1 MGSLEQFLVFF
12 AAAVLLNVS
21 PGADHVFILTRTVA
35 QGRLAGFLS
44 SWGVCT
50 GAMIHV
56 LAAALGISAILA
68 ASATAFTVVKLA
80 GAAYLIWLGIRSL
93 RSKGLA
99 FAPASGAAPR
109 ASGWT
114 IYRQGVIVDL
124 LNPKVAIFF
133 MAFLPQFVDPALGHT
148 AGQMI
153 ALGAVVIVVGLVW
166 ETFLIFGAGAL
177 SQRLRTQPAL
187 ARWVNRVSG
196 VTFIGLG
203 IKLAV
208 ERR

>member
-56 LAAALGISAILA
+56 LAAAFGISAILA

-93 RSKGLA
+93 RAKGLA
-99 FAPASGAAPR
+99 FAPAPGAAAPTR
-109 ASGWT
+109 GWT
-114 IYRQGVIVDL
+114 IYRQGVVVDL

-133 MAFLPQFVDPALGHT
+133 MAFLPQFVDPALGHA

-166 ETFLIFGAGAL
+166 EAFLIFGAGAL
-177 SQRLRTQPAL
+177 TQRLRTQPAL
-187 ARWVNRVSG
+187 ARWINRVSG
-196 VTFIGLG
+196 ATFIGLG
-203 IKLAV
+203 LKLAV

>member
-1 MGSLEQFLVFF
+1 MGSPEQFLIFL

-21 PGADHVFILTRTVA
+21 PGADHVFILTRTIA

-56 LAAALGISAILA
+56 LAAAFGISAILA

-80 GAAYLIWLGIRSL
+80 GAAYLIWLGIRAL
-93 RSKGLA
+93 QSKGLA
-99 FAPASGAAPR
+99 LSTDTAATPPATA
-109 ASGWT
+109 WK
-114 IYRQGVIVDL
+114 IYRQGMVVDL
-124 LNPKVAIFF
+124 LNPKVAVFF
-133 MAFLPQFVDPALGHT
+133 MAFLPQFVDPALG
-148 AGQMI
+148 AAAWQMI
-153 ALGAVVIVVGLVW
+153 ALGAVVIAVALIW

-177 SQRLRTQPAL
+177 SRRLRTQPSIAK
-187 ARWVNRVSG
+187 WINRVSG
-196 VTFIGLG
+196 ATFIGLG
-203 IKLAV
+203 VKLAV

>member
-1 MGSLEQFLVFF
+1 
-12 AAAVLLNVS
+12 
-21 PGADHVFILTRTVA
+21 
-35 QGRLAGFLS
+35 
-44 SWGVCT
+44 
-50 GAMIHV
+50 MIHV
-56 LAAALGISAILA
+56 LAAAFGISAILA
-68 ASATAFTVVKLA
+68 ASATAFTAVKLA

-99 FAPASGAAPR
+99 FAPAPGAAAPR
-109 ASGWT
+109 TSGWT

-133 MAFLPQFVDPALGHT
+133 MAFLPQFVDPDLGHA

-166 ETFLIFGAGAL
+166 EACLIFGAGAL
-177 SQRLRTQPAL
+177 TRRLRTQPAL
-187 ARWVNRVSG
+187 ARWITYVSG
-196 VTFIGLG
+196 ATFVGLG
-203 IKLAV
+203 VRLAV

>member
-1 MGSLEQFLVFF
+1 MGSLDQFLVFL

-56 LAAALGISAILA
+56 LAAAFGISAILA

-80 GAAYLIWLGIRSL
+80 GAAYLIWLGVRAL
-93 RSKGLA
+93 QSKGLA
-99 FAPASGAAPR
+99 LSADPGATPPASA
-109 ASGWT
+109 WK

-124 LNPKVAIFF
+124 LNPKVAVFF
-133 MAFLPQFVDPALGHT
+133 MAFLPQFVDPALGS
-148 AGQMI
+148 AAWQMI
-153 ALGAVVIVVGLVW
+153 ALGAVVIAVALVW
-166 ETFLIFGAGAL
+166 ETFLVFGAGAL
-177 SQRLRTQPAL
+177 TQRLRTQPAI
-187 ARWVNRVSG
+187 AKWINRASG
-196 VTFIGLG
+196 ATFIGLG
-203 IKLAV
+203 VKLAV

>member
-1 MGSLEQFLVFF
+1 MGSLDQFLVFL

-56 LAAALGISAILA
+56 LAAAFGISAILA

-80 GAAYLIWLGIRSL
+80 GAAYLIWLGVRAL
-93 RSKGLA
+93 QSKGLA
-99 FAPASGAAPR
+99 LSADPGATPPAGA
-109 ASGWT
+109 WK

-124 LNPKVAIFF
+124 LNPKVAVFF
-133 MAFLPQFVDPALGHT
+133 MAFLPQFVDPALGS
-148 AGQMI
+148 AAWQMI
-153 ALGAVVIVVGLVW
+153 ALGAVVIAVALVW
-166 ETFLIFGAGAL
+166 ETFLVFGAGAL
-177 SQRLRTQPAL
+177 TQRLRTQPAI
-187 ARWVNRVSG
+187 AKWINRASG
-196 VTFIGLG
+196 ATFIGLG
-203 IKLAV
+203 VKLAV

>member
-1 MGSLEQFLVFF
+1 MGSLDQFLVFL

-50 GAMIHV
+50 GAMVHV
-56 LAAALGISAILA
+56 LAAAFGISAILA

-80 GAAYLIWLGIRSL
+80 GAAYLIWLGVRAL
-93 RSKGLA
+93 QSKGLA
-99 FAPASGAAPR
+99 LSADPGAAPP
-109 ASGWT
+109 AGAWK
-114 IYRQGVIVDL
+114 IYRQGVVVDL
-124 LNPKVAIFF
+124 LNPKVAVFF
-133 MAFLPQFVDPALGHT
+133 MAFLPQFVDPALGS
-148 AGQMI
+148 AAWQMI
-153 ALGAVVIVVGLVW
+153 ALGAVVIAVALIW

-177 SQRLRTQPAL
+177 SHRLRTQPAI
-187 ARWVNRVSG
+187 ARWINRASG
-196 VTFIGLG
+196 ATFIGLG
-203 IKLAV
+203 VKLAV

>member
-1 MGSLEQFLVFF
+1 MGSLEQFLVFL

-21 PGADHVFILTRTVA
+21 PGADHVFILTRTIA

-56 LAAALGISAILA
+56 LAAAFGISAILA

-80 GAAYLIWLGIRSL
+80 GAAYLIWLGIRAL

-99 FAPASGAAPR
+99 LSADPAASAPASA
-109 ASGWT
+109 WK
-114 IYRQGVIVDL
+114 IYRQGMVVDL

-133 MAFLPQFVDPALGHT
+133 MAFLPQFVDPALGG
-148 AGQMI
+148 AAWQMI
-153 ALGAVVIVVGLVW
+153 ALGTVVIAVALAW
-166 ETFLIFGAGAL
+166 ETALIFGAGL
-177 SQRLRTQPAL
+177 LTRRLRTQPAI
-187 ARWVNRVSG
+187 AKWISYASG
-196 VTFIGLG
+196 ATFIGLG
-203 IKLAV
+203 LKLAV